1 MAMNLLFRCF
11 RYVYNVALLIPVVL
25 IISDTVQAFESYN
38 FNASSIFLWSTD
50 GRPPFRPLARAAAK
64 PSNVRR

>member
-1 MAMNLLFRCF
+1 MKLFFRCF

-38 FNASSIFLWSTD
+38 FNASSIFLWSTE
-50 GRPPFRPLARAAAK
+50 GRPPFLPLARAAAK
-64 PSNVRR
+64 PSNVRS

>member
-1 MAMNLLFRCF
+1 M
-11 RYVYNVALLIPVVL
+11 YNVALLIPVVL

-38 FNASSIFLWSTD
+38 FKASSIFLGSTD